1 MKIVIAFIFLF
12 MAPLVWGNA
21 ADEPYRL
28 PLTIGNEQFI
38 SKDIGTD
45 YTYSTIELS
54 QYAFGLEQP
63 WYTNLF
69 EIYIG
74 MYLSIINHEVIGH
87 TYSGNDLGVTTEKYG
102 WNFDSAAT
110 YYNSDDWYRM
120 VNEDPTPTKVIA
132 AQKNAILS
140 LGGVQ
145 ASSVLAYK
153 MQRGYVSE
161 DKTPRGAVRVSAYI
175 FSLIDKWQYTSGVS
189 GEAFTQVNRGYDPI
203 GYAMDMADAY
213 GVNASDVYSEM
224 ESVSQLDLVNPIL
237 FYSLFSDDVP
247 MLPLGSI
254 RWLPWLSGEYTPFGY
269 GRYLNN
275 FFKVGRK
282 LFEVNLG
289 SGTTYNEQKYSS
301 VAFRSHNLIQ
311 FSKLDLGLIL
321 QTWKQPEL
329 FTEDPL
335 NALIEHGGMV
345 FITSEYFPKSRKDAS
360 VTFKA
365 GYKTEGYVLEETVY
379 EQVLVRVGI
388 MVRF

>member
-1 MKIVIAFIFLF
+1 MKIIIAFIFLF
-12 MAPLVWGNA
+12 MAPLVLGNTVY
-21 ADEPYRL
+21 EPYRL

-45 YTYSTIELS
+45 YTYSIIELS

-87 TYSGNDLGVTTEKYG
+87 TYSGNDLGVATEKYG

-110 YYNSDDWYRM
+110 YYNGDDWYRM
-120 VNEDPTPTKVIA
+120 FNDDPTPTKVIA
-132 AQKNAILS
+132 AQKNAIFS

-145 ASSVLAYK
+145 AGSVLAYK

-161 DKTPRGAVRVSAYI
+161 DKTPQGAVRVSAYI
-175 FSLIDKWQYTSGVS
+175 FSLIDKWQYTSVVS
-189 GEAFTQVNRGYDPI
+189 GDAFTQENKGYDPI

-237 FYSLFSDDVP
+237 FYSLFLDDIP
-247 MLPLGSI
+247 MLPLGSV

-282 LFEVNLG
+282 LFEVNFG

-335 NALIEHGGMV
+335 SAPIEQGGMF
-345 FITSEYFPKSRKDAS
+345 FITSEYFPKSRKDVS